1 MSGGDRA
8 APARGDG
15 AEAAGDRGATT
26 RATRAEVCVVACA
39 EVWRDAGEI
48 LASPIGLVPQ
58 VGARLARA
66 TFAPQLLL
74 GDGGAMLAAGVW
86 PVGEAPESY
95 EGWLPYRSVFDLV
108 WSGRRHVMM
117 MPSQIDRHG
126 NANISY
132 IGADHRR
139 PDVQLLGVRGAPGN
153 TVNHPTSY
161 WLPRHSTRALVP
173 RVDMVAG
180 VGNDSAD
187 AAGAGANR
195 FHHLHRLVTNLG
207 VFDWGGPEGTMRI
220 VSLHP
225 GVGREEV
232 VAATGFD
239 LAADGE
245 VPETRSPTAEELR
258 LIREEIDPHRARDRE
273 VRA

>member
-1 MSGGDRA
+1 
-8 APARGDG
+8 
-15 AEAAGDRGATT
+15 
-26 RATRAEVCVVACA
+26 
-39 EVWRDAGEI
+39 
-48 LASPIGLVPQ
+48 
-58 VGARLARA
+58 
-66 TFAPQLLL
+66 
-74 GDGGAMLAAGVW
+74 
-86 PVGEAPESY
+86 
-95 EGWLPYRSVFDLV
+95 
-108 WSGRRHVMM
+108 MM

-132 IGADHRR
+132 IGGDFRR

-161 WLPRHSTRALVP
+161 WLPRHSTRAMVP

-180 VGNDSAD
+180 VGNDTAA
-187 AAGAGANR
+187 AAGPGASR

-225 GVGREEV
+225 GVERDEV
-232 VAATGFD
+232 VAATGFE
-239 LAADGE
+239 LEAGE
-245 VPETRSPTAEELR
+245 DVPETRLPTDEELR
-258 LIREEIDPHRARDRE
+258 LIREEIDPHGVRDRE

>member
-1 MSGGDRA
+1 MSD
-8 APARGDG
+8 
-15 AEAAGDRGATT
+15 
-26 RATRAEVCVVACA
+26 ATRAEVCVVACA

-48 LASPIGLVPQ
+48 LVSPIGLVPA

-86 PVGEAPESY
+86 PVGEQPESY

-108 WSGRRHVMM
+108 WNGRRHVMM
-117 MPSQIDRHG
+117 MPSQVDRHG

-132 IGADHRR
+132 IGTDSAA
-139 PDVQLLGVRGAPGN
+139 DVQLLGVRGAPGN

-180 VGNDSAD
+180 VGNDSAA
-187 AAGAGANR
+187 AAGPGAER
-195 FHHLHRLVTNLG
+195 FHDLRRLVTNLG
-207 VFDWGGPEGTMRI
+207 VFDWNGPEGTMQI

-225 GVGREEV
+225 GVGRDEV
-232 VAATGFD
+232 AAATGFE
-239 LAADGE
+239 LGADDE
-245 VPETRSPTAEELR
+245 VVESRLPSDEELR
-258 LIREEIDPHRARDRE
+258 LIREEIDPKGARDRE

>member
-1 MSGGDRA
+1 VSD
-8 APARGDG
+8 
-15 AEAAGDRGATT
+15 
-26 RATRAEVCVVACA
+26 ATRAEVCAVACA
-39 EVWRDAGEI
+39 EVWRGAGEI
-48 LASPIGLVPQ
+48 LVSPIGLVPQ

-66 TFAPQLLL
+66 TFEPALLMS
-74 GDGGAMLAAGVW
+74 DGEAKLAAGVW
-86 PVGEAPESY
+86 PLGEAPTEF
-95 EGWLPYRSVFDLV
+95 EGWMPYRSVFDLV

-132 IGADHRR
+132 IGSDFRR

-161 WLPRHSTRALVP
+161 WLPRHSTRALVS

-180 VGNDSAD
+180 VGNDAAA
-187 AAGAGANR
+187 AAGPGASR
-195 FHHLHRLVTNLG
+195 FHDLHRLVTNLG

-220 VSLHP
+220 LSLHP
-225 GVGREEV
+225 GVEREEV
-232 VAATGFD
+232 VEATGFELD
-239 LAADGE
+239 AADE
-245 VPETRSPTAEELR
+245 VAETRLPTDEELR
-258 LIREEIDPHRARDRE
+258 LIREVIDPRGVRDRE

>member
-1 MSGGDRA
+1 VTE
-8 APARGDG
+8 P
-15 AEAAGDRGATT
+15 
-26 RATRAEVCVVACA
+26 TRAEVCVVACA
-39 EVWRDAGEI
+39 EVWRGAGEI
-48 LASPIGLVPQ
+48 LISPIGLVPQ
-58 VGARLARA
+58 AGARLARA
-66 TFAPQLLL
+66 TFEPALLMS
-74 GDGGAMLAAGVW
+74 DGGARLAAGVW
-86 PVGEAPESY
+86 PIGEAPASY
-95 EGWLPYRSVFDLV
+95 EGWMPFRSVFDLV

-132 IGADHRR
+132 IGGDFRR

-161 WLPRHSTRALVP
+161 WLPRHSTRAMVP

-180 VGNDSAD
+180 VGNDSAA
-187 AAGAGANR
+187 AAGPGASR
-195 FHHLHRLVTNLG
+195 FHHLHRLVTDLG

-225 GVGREEV
+225 GVERDEV
-232 VAATGFD
+232 VAATGFE
-239 LAADGE
+239 LEAADE
-245 VPETRSPTAEELR
+245 IAATRLPTDEELR
-258 LIREEIDPHRARDRE
+258 LIREEIDPRGARDRE